1 VVVLTTPVAMIV
13 VLHVMS
19 GIDTARTEVMVVV
32 RVHVPPLVVMIVD
45 MVAVHPHATTI
56 VVVHLVVI
64 MTIVR
69 EDEMTV
75 VGMIVRT
82 RSLALLQVKQVTI
95 LVPGDRIG
103 LVVAMYGCR
112 CHISN
117 VLFWRGDKLVQ
128 ALSIRGNNPLCTLFG
143 GLRVKGPYGAGVW
156 HYVSPHGFYAALG
169 SWYYPNGYQIVR
181 RVDRRGWTASDAA
194 QFPCVITEG
203 GGRLSDL
210 ACTEHCGMLLHIPG
224 TASPALQGDH
234 EVSSLL
240 FTDLSP
246 SHSLATYVTM
256 VAFHTTFSLS
266 LAYTRMEGG
275 NQR

>member
-32 RVHVPPLVVMIVD
+32 RVHAPPLVVMIVD

-75 VGMIVRT
+75 VVRTAVGMIVRT
-82 RSLALLQVKQVTI
+82 RPLALLQVKQVTI
-95 LVPGDRIG
+95 LVPVDRIG

-117 VLFWRGDKLVQ
+117 VLSWRGDKLVQ
-128 ALSIRGNNPLCTLFG
+128 AL
-143 GLRVKGPYGAGVW
+143 
-156 HYVSPHGFYAALG
+156 
-169 SWYYPNGYQIVR
+169 
-181 RVDRRGWTASDAA
+181 
-194 QFPCVITEG
+194 
-203 GGRLSDL
+203 
-210 ACTEHCGMLLHIPG
+210 
-224 TASPALQGDH
+224 
-234 EVSSLL
+234 
-240 FTDLSP
+240 
-246 SHSLATYVTM
+246 
-256 VAFHTTFSLS
+256 
-266 LAYTRMEGG
+266 YTWE
-275 NQR
+275 